1 MLETFEKYRDDLSRA
16 EAWRSDRVSCI
27 PHYHTG
33 VEIVYVLEGRVSAI
47 IGGRALTADAG
58 QAIVSGSYTVHAY
71 GEEKA
76 PAIVAIIPPCETP
89 ALQKRLIAGRFVN
102 PVFSDEDDRL
112 KQMMQ
117 LLLSEQEDAV
127 VRAGLSAAVL
137 GFAMRKAGFET
148 MAGDDKGG
156 LMAQVLRYLSENYA
170 QPLSV
175 EHMAAHF
182 GYSRSRFSHLFKA
195 NIGVSVPRYINI
207 LRCRDAAEA
216 LLNTDLPVVD
226 SAINAGFNNTHTF
239 YTSFRELY
247 HMTPGE
253 YVKTGRS

>member
-102 PVFSDEDDRL
+102 PVFSDDQSPELPAVEKRHAE
-112 KQMMQ
+112 
-117 LLLSEQEDAV
+117 EQENN
-127 VRAGLSAAVL
+127 SY
-137 GFAMRKAGFET
+137 FE
-148 MAGDDKGG
+148 
-156 LMAQVLRYLSENYA
+156 
-170 QPLSV
+170 
-175 EHMAAHF
+175 
-182 GYSRSRFSHLFKA
+182 
-195 NIGVSVPRYINI
+195 
-207 LRCRDAAEA
+207 
-216 LLNTDLPVVD
+216 
-226 SAINAGFNNTHTF
+226 
-239 YTSFRELY
+239 
-247 HMTPGE
+247 
-253 YVKTGRS
+253 

>member
-1 MLETFEKYRDDLSRA
+1 MLETFEKYWDDLARA

-156 LMAQVLRYLSENYA
+156 LMAQVLEQGES
-170 QPLSV
+170 
-175 EHMAAHF
+175 
-182 GYSRSRFSHLFKA
+182 
-195 NIGVSVPRYINI
+195 I
-207 LRCRDAAEA
+207 
-216 LLNTDLPVVD
+216 
-226 SAINAGFNNTHTF
+226 TF
-239 YTSFRELY
+239 AYQAVKKRGNRLASFRVEGMSAVREFNYVFLD
-247 HMTPGE
+247 TPVSLQAVEYFDSFRPDGE
-253 YVKTGRS
+253 GGERAGH